1 MSPSK
6 WIQSLSS
13 VFSGRFPE
21 PKSARRACEYQRRVA
36 ILGCE
41 QLEPR
46 LALAAADV
54 TALLLRINGQDRWV
68 DQSET
73 TVVIAPGS
81 SFEVAGARID
91 VDGDL
96 VSAGGVLQMEGYLRS
111 STKQD
116 ALGEFNYADGRF
128 SSALPVEEAAA
139 DVVHGG
145 LNGSWQVTAET
156 NRLSVV
162 LVHYVGDAASV
173 MDRFFVQLQ
182 SVLPDF
188 VGDGKVQGVNGSV
201 KVGQL
206 VQLAASVA
214 DLPEGMAVTYLEVDV
229 YHESDPLT
237 PVWVGT
243 VVEKDSN
250 GHVSGP
256 VRNNN
261 DSDAFE
267 KFWRPDRAG
276 TYFIKVYVDPEHDW
290 LESSEDNNIFT
301 FSLFV
306 AAK

>member
-1 MSPSK
+1 
-6 WIQSLSS
+6 
-13 VFSGRFPE
+13 
-21 PKSARRACEYQRRVA
+21 
-36 ILGCE
+36 
-41 QLEPR
+41 LEPR

-54 TALLLRINGQDRWV
+54 TALLLRINGQDKWV
-68 DQSET
+68 NHSET
-73 TVVIAPGS
+73 PVVIAPGS

-91 VDGDL
+91 VDGAL
-96 VSAGGVLQMEGYLRS
+96 VNTGGVLQMEGYVRS

-128 SSALPVEEAAA
+128 SFALPVDEAAA

-145 LNGSWQVTAET
+145 LNGTWKVAAES

-162 LVHYVGDAASV
+162 LVHYVGDAVEV

-182 SVLPDF
+182 SVLPEF

-201 KVGQL
+201 KLGQL
-206 VQLAASVA
+206 VQFAASVS
-214 DLPEGMAVTYLEVDV
+214 DLGEGMAVTYLEVDV

-250 GHVSGP
+250 GHVSGQ
-256 VRNNN
+256 VHNHN

-276 TYFIKVYVDPEHDW
+276 TYLIKVYVDPEHHW

-301 FSLFV
+301 FSLVV